1 MGARRSFLRDIR
13 ALCPRLHRP
22 DCSGSGPQFVTVFDF
37 VTGRGSAFPQALR
50 RSDAIPS
57 RGSPG
62 CCRCNSGPHDMH
74 EVRISVRRAPWGFK
88 RYYAPLPVLSILL
101 LTTALAA
108 PNILRTNFL
117 IYQDSGTTIVATVQQ
132 VVHMSGPTGKILGI
146 AAVTNTRAFP
156 IQILA
161 LSATLTR
168 DGTPDSPIV
177 LTINVASGKFPIDI
191 AAGDTAKIQFSGPFS
206 GDVTTLASRQTF
218 TVAPDFSWAQMPP
231 PGMVGPVLYH
241 PAEDFTNPRPIHPPP
256 PRGQQG
262 PPPHSLD
269 P

>member
-37 VTGRGSAFPQALR
+37 VTGRGHAFPQALR
-50 RSDAIPS
+50 RSDAIQS

-62 CCRCNSGPHDMH
+62 RCRCDSGLYDMH
-74 EVRISVRRAPWGFK
+74 EIRTSVRRAPWGFK

-108 PNILRTNFL
+108 PDILRTNFL
-117 IYQDSGTTIVATVQQ
+117 IFQDSGTTIVVTVQQ

-146 AAVTNTRAFP
+146 ASVTNTRPFP
-156 IQILA
+156 IQIVA

-168 DGTPDSPIV
+168 DGTPASPIM
-177 LTINVASGKFPIDI
+177 LTISVAPGKFPIDI

-206 GDVTTLASRQTF
+206 GHLSSLVPGQTF
-218 TVAPDFSWAQMPP
+218 TVTPDFSWSETPP
-231 PGMVGPVLYH
+231 SGMVGPFLYNQAKDCTIPSTINPSPLGGQWAVLC
-241 PAEDFTNPRPIHPPP
+241 
-256 PRGQQG
+256 
-262 PPPHSLD
+262 SS
-269 P
+269 

>member
-37 VTGRGSAFPQALR
+37 VTGRGHAFPQALR
-50 RSDAIPS
+50 RSDAIQS

-62 CCRCNSGPHDMH
+62 RCRCDSGLYDMH
-74 EVRISVRRAPWGFK
+74 EIRTSVRRAPWGIK

-132 VVHMSGPTGKILGI
+132 VVHMSGPMGKILGI
-146 AAVTNTRAFP
+146 ASVTNTRAFP

-161 LSATLTR
+161 LSAELTR
-168 DGTPDSPIV
+168 DGTPDSQID
-177 LTINVASGKFPIDI
+177 LTINVAADRFPINI
-191 AAGDTAKIQFSGPFS
+191 AAGATVRIQFSGPFS
-206 GDVTTLASRQTF
+206 GDLTTLLPGQTF
-218 TVAPDFSWAQMPP
+218 TVTPNFSWSEMPP
-231 PGMVGPVLYH
+231 SGTVGAFSYTQAKDCTIPSSIDPLPLGGQWAVLC
-241 PAEDFTNPRPIHPPP
+241 
-256 PRGQQG
+256 
-262 PPPHSLD
+262 SS
-269 P
+269 